1 MISLD
6 AKPGCRTA
14 REGASCVAWPCICG
28 CGARR
33 ARCERPTLTV
43 YPLTSFRRTH
53 LTPTPNCSALCRLVR
68 VAASAQPLRRH
79 VFLFR
84 TAYVPHVVNVF
95 PSRPTRAHLTLTHT
109 REIFA
114 LSHGRHAKACMQKC
128 AIVRWA
134 PHVGRLS
141 RESLVH
147 RAARD
152 TRRGL
157 TALHHRRQAPPLRRA
172 SAP

>member
-53 LTPTPNCSALCRLVR
+53 LTPTPNCTVQTARL
-68 VAASAQPLRRH
+68 AASAQPLRRH

-84 TAYVPHVVNVF
+84 TAYVPRGKCVF
-95 PSRPTRAHLTLTHT
+95 LPHAPLTLDFFGFRT
-109 REIFA
+109 
-114 LSHGRHAKACMQKC
+114 LSHGRHAKPACKNARLC
-128 AIVRWA
+128 AGA